1 MRRSTLNMAVDAVT
15 LLDMLA
21 VAATG
26 LILRF
31 ILPPGSRGGA
41 GLRLWEWNRHEWGD
55 LHFYLIVGLGA
66 LLLLHIALHWTWVC
80 GVVRTM
86 FHASAG
92 MGTKRATLLN
102 SFYGGLVLAIV
113 VGAFAGFLWI
123 AANNVEGRSL
133 DRQRETSQ
141 RAGWQWRGGR

>member
-80 GVVRTM
+80 GVVRMM

-92 MGTKRATLLN
+92 MGTKRAKLLN
-102 SFYGGLVLAIV
+102 SFYGGLALAIV
-113 VGAFAGFLWI
+113 AGAFTGFLWI

-133 DRQRETSQ
+133 DRQSETPQS
-141 RAGWQWRGGR
+141 AGWQWRGGR

>member
-41 GLRLWEWNRHEWGD
+41 GLQLWEWNRHEWGD

-80 GVVRTM
+80 GVVRAM

-92 MGTKRATLLN
+92 MGMRRAKLLN
-102 SFYGGLVLAIV
+102 SLYGGLTLAIL

-133 DRQRETSQ
+133 DRQTETPQ